1 LLWAASELGDEFFF
15 NKCLEYTSDVASS
28 NTPGEFI
35 AACGAAGLG
44 KLVSE
49 GQHQY
54 YDRLQLLASDDR
66 WRVREGVAFALQYAG
81 RMDFDVLLAQIDPWV
96 YGNPYEQ
103 RAVIAGLCEPDLL
116 RDCRHADLVQQK
128 VFSITRGIENI
139 SDRKGEAFRVL
150 RKGLGYGI
158 SVSIAAYP
166 EKGKPRFED
175 LLQNSDTDIQWIMRE
190 NLKKKRLIRMD
201 PDWVSRMKK
210 HFSAK

>member
-1 LLWAASELGDEFFF
+1 LLWAASELGDELFF
-15 NKCLEYTSDVASS
+15 NNCLDYNSTATAT
-28 NTPGEFI
+28 NTPGEYI

-49 GQHQY
+49 GKHHY
-54 YDRLQLLASDDR
+54 YERLRQLASDSR

-81 RMDFDVLLAQIDPWV
+81 RKDFHTLLSQIDPWL

-103 RAVIAGLCEPDLL
+103 RAVVAGLCEPDLL
-116 RDCRHADLVQQK
+116 KDRAQAKLVQQR
-128 VFSITRGIENI
+128 VFSITHGISKI
-139 SDRKGEAFRVL
+139 SD

-166 EKGKPRFED
+166 EKGKPLFQE
-175 LLQNSDTDIQWIMRE
+175 LLHSSDPDVQWIVRE

-201 PDWVSRMKK
+201 PDWVSEIKTRLI
-210 HFSAK
+210 